1 MSQQR
6 YINTLR
12 RSSNWIVGTVQ
23 FNSNKN
29 IAEKEAI
36 SSLSRSIRTHV
47 IEEINREINELISS
61 DESFISERR
70 RISSS
75 VITNETITGVE
86 VITI

>member
-29 IAEKEAI
+29 IAEENAI
-36 SSLSRSIRTHV
+36 SSFGKSIRTHV
-47 IEEINREINELISS
+47 VEEIN
-61 DESFISERR
+61 
-70 RISSS
+70 
-75 VITNETITGVE
+75 
-86 VITI
+86 